1 MGCAGSKDDSPDSKR
16 PGSAGNNKTSF
27 SPIATSNN
35 SLAGLKMPS
44 GATNGASAGNPPT
57 PAKPLTSARY
67 RLTKTE
73 LEERIVSSGTV
84 QQKEQAGISLQYA
97 WVSQRGFYPNALDK
111 PNQDSYS
118 VLPNFGDNM
127 AYFAVYDGHGAEGH
141 TCAWFV
147 RDHVRAF
154 MLLFLRLCRNLI
166 VVFVFSCQM
175 R

>member
-1 MGCAGSKDDSPDSKR
+1 
-16 PGSAGNNKTSF
+16 
-27 SPIATSNN
+27 
-35 SLAGLKMPS
+35 
-44 GATNGASAGNPPT
+44 
-57 PAKPLTSARY
+57 
-67 RLTKTE
+67 
-73 LEERIVSSGTV
+73 VSSGTV

-147 RDHVRAF
+147 RDQVRAF